1 MMEKYILEFKDKY
14 NELIAAHEGNPS
26 LVPASDVFEIHE
38 RLRARMVIDKAK
50 RDSLPVVKTLRDHG
64 VDNRIIA
71 DVWDGQEE
79 IAVAK
84 NKSGKK
90 AKEDAITKIKEMAGK
105 TVSLNEL
112 ADETGLTY
120 AQVSKIAKDRP
131 DLMTKVKKGS
141 YLLRNPD
148 VERKAEKA

>member
-38 RLRARMVIDKAK
+38 RLRARMVIEKAQ

-71 DVWDGQEE
+71 DVWDENDETVAPKKSSKKVKEE
-79 IAVAK
+79 AIA
-84 NKSGKK
+84 
-90 AKEDAITKIKEMAGK
+90 KIKEMAGK
-105 TVSLNEL
+105 TVSLDEL
-112 ADETGLTY
+112 SEEVGLTY
-120 AQVSKIAKDRP
+120 AQLSKIAKDRP
-131 DLMTKVKKGS
+131 DLMTRVKKGS

-148 VERKAEKA
+148 IERKAEKA

>member
-38 RLRARMVIDKAK
+38 RLRARMVIEKAK

-71 DVWDGQEE
+71 DVWQEQDE
-79 IAVAK
+79 VVPKK
-84 NKSGKK
+84 NTKK
-90 AKEDAITKIKEMAGK
+90 VKDEAISKIKEMAGK

-112 ADETGLTY
+112 AELTGLTY

-131 DLMTKVKKGS
+131 DLMSKLKKGS

-148 VERKAEKA
+148 AERKAEKA

>member
-1 MMEKYILEFKDKY
+1 
-14 NELIAAHEGNPS
+14 
-26 LVPASDVFEIHE
+26 
-38 RLRARMVIDKAK
+38 
-50 RDSLPVVKTLRDHG
+50 
-64 VDNRIIA
+64 
-71 DVWDGQEE
+71 
-79 IAVAK
+79 
-84 NKSGKK
+84 
-90 AKEDAITKIKEMAGK
+90 MAGK
-105 TVSLNEL
+105 TVSLNDL